1 MKVAIYARVSTPGQ
15 ALDQQLNACREFCQY
30 KKFNSVQ
37 EYTDVCSGV
46 KYNRPGLDAL
56 LKAARRNKYSG
67 VVVFRLDRLGRRI
80 MDSIMLFD
88 ELSRKGI
95 EVYSVHEGI
104 DPTTAAGRL
113 HKNLILAFAEYERDA
128 ISEATKQRL
137 AALKASGKILGRK
150 PSSKS
155 KVRKVLELRTEGKTY
170 RQIKDAVGLSLG
182 KISQILRGGKNV
194 EKSNHGEANQR
205 DF

>member
-15 ALDQQLNACREFCQY
+15 ELEQQLNACRDFCQY
-30 KKFNSVQ
+30 KKFDSIQ

-46 KYNRPGLDAL
+46 KYSRPGLDAM
-56 LKAARRNKYSG
+56 LKAARHSKYAG

-88 ELSRKGI
+88 ELSRRGI
-95 EVYSVHEGI
+95 EIYSVHEGI
-104 DPTTAAGRL
+104 DPSTAAGRL
-113 HKNLILAFAEYERDA
+113 NKNLILAFAEYERDA

-150 PSSKS
+150 PLSKA
-155 KVRKVLELRTEGKTY
+155 KVRKVLELKAEGKTY
-170 RQIKDAVGLSLG
+170 RQIRDLAGLSLG
-182 KISQILRGGKNV
+182 KISEILVGGKNV
-194 EKSNHGEANQR
+194 
-205 DF
+205 